1 METLEVT
8 SKTAIDL
15 SKYGNKV
22 IKRNVEIDADST
34 VFTQTSSRI
43 LTKNS
48 IAVKPTNYRAVQY
61 SDKSYIL
68 SLPMAE
74 NETGKIYEIIDPE
87 AYLDWK
93 IGGEQRRLYPINK
106 MKLVKEI
113 KQHVVNKKLYGMS
126 FSGYKK

>member
-1 METLEVT
+1 METSEVT

-74 NETGKIYEIIDPE
+74 NETGKIYEIIDAE

-93 IGGEQRRLYPINK
+93 IGGEQSRLYPINK

-113 KQHVVNKKLYGMS
+113 TQAAVNKKLYDMS